1 MLHVRPSN
9 IVKLSHDHSDIRN
22 ALVPFSSA
30 PAEFEHHRNTN
41 KHKTHK
47 KYDLSQTSL
56 SIKLPLSFIFQE
68 LANFTFATFTGR
80 WKHEV
85 AVLPSGQGMQSTE
98 VSFLK
103 WSGGHISHWA
113 PEPFLSCSR
122 LLCQKIAEQHWANR
136 HPRGCKK
143 IWQPAGVRSKD
154 PNHSKSRSLQLRH
167 QPGLQLH
174 SLFGAKRLGV
184 ITSWLLV
191 ISKPFAK
198 VGARTCQNHPSM
210 LTFGTTK
217 QYQTA

>member
-9 IVKLSHDHSDIRN
+9 IVKLSRDHSDIRN

-47 KYDLSQTSL
+47 KYDLSQTSFRSSFHSPFFSKSSPTLHLQL
-56 SIKLPLSFIFQE
+56 SWE
-68 LANFTFATFTGR
+68 MEAGG
-80 WKHEV
+80 